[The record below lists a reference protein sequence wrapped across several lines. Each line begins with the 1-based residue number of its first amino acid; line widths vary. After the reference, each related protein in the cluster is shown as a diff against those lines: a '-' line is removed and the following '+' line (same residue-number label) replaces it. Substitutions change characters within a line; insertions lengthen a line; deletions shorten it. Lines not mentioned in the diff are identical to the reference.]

1 MTIYKKDRVSKGFP
15 LSRINTAIAMYLKDV
30 TNIFQVIEIIGK
42 SNVEG
47 QHLKSILHLWYGFGN
62 SKNWDKL
69 FKQCQEEGLFINRP
83 D

>member
-1 MTIYKKDRVSKGFP
+1 MTLYDRKRISKGFP
-15 LSRINTAIAMYLKDV
+15 LSRINTAIAMYLKDG

-47 QHLKSILHLWYGFGN
+47 QHLKSIVHLWYGFGN
-62 SKNWDKL
+62 SKKRDKL
-69 FKQCQEEGLFINRP
+69 FKQCQEEGLFINRL